1 MNYRLNSKCAHIDEM
16 EVTSPKNIISAGR
29 RTLDPLATN
38 IEAPKVAD
46 RVDDDGPEDEEGQKG
61 KEKETPAKSRTRS
74 SKDMQLAYIENEEE
88 ERGSEEDD
96 DEQDDDVTSEDDSE
110 GEDDE

>member
-1 MNYRLNSKCAHIDEM
+1 M

-61 KEKETPAKSRTRS
+61 KEKETPAKS
-74 SKDMQLAYIENEEE
+74 QLAYIEDEEE
-88 ERGSEEDD
+88 EGGSEEDD
-96 DEQDDDVTSEDDSE
+96 DEQDEDVTSEDDSE